1 MMKGLDVEN
10 SVLREKMIFDVCLNL
25 GKLPSE
31 VVREPW
37 RNIEAFYYFLAEK
50 R

>member
-1 MMKGLDVEN
+1 MKKGFKVEE
-10 SVLREKMIFDVCLNL
+10 SVLRGKMIFDVCLSL

-31 VVREPW
+31 VAKEPW
-37 RNIEAFYYFLAEK
+37 RNIEAFYCFLAEE